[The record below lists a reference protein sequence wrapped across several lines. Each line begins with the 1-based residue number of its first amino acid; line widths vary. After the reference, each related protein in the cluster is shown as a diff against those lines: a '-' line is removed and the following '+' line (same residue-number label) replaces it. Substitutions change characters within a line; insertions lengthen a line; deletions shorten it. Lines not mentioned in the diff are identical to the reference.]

1 MVIFTVKGDRYLHH
15 MVRYLTGTMV
25 AVAQNKYSKKYFIQ
39 LLSDP
44 QKNVSLHKAPAQGLF
59 LEKVEYVQ

>member
-1 MVIFTVKGDRYLHH
+1 MVIFTVIGNRYLHH

-25 AVAQNKYSKKYFIQ
+25 AVAQNKYSENYFFQ

-44 QKNVSLHKAPAQGLF
+44 QKDVTLHKAPAQGLF